1 MSRMSM
7 RTLLALGLVLSML
20 LAACGGSGGGAAAPE
35 GEDPAQ
41 DTASPAGGEEG
52 TAASGDNVI
61 RIGAAV
67 SETGAY
73 SIEGEQIRRGYDLW
87 VDWVNEEHGGIEVDG
102 ETYTVEII
110 YYDDESD
117 PETAT
122 RLVERL
128 ITEDEVDFIF
138 GPYSSGLTIAVSSIT
153 ERSQKLLFA
162 GGGAATSVYD
172 RGFKYL
178 FGPLSP
184 TSEYTR
190 SGLEALADLGA
201 ETLGI
206 VHMDDAPMTDIM
218 NGATVLA
225 EDLGLEVVAVQS
237 VPSNATDITG
247 AMSQVAAAQ
256 PDIFLGAGHTVMGI
270 LFMRTMQ
277 NIGWAPPYPLL
288 IQAPSEPDFV
298 KELGAETVEGVL
310 GPTQWHRT
318 ADWEGQWMG
327 SAQDYYDRFVEAYD
341 EEPSYLPPGA
351 SAAALSLQLAI
362 EEAGTLEAEAVA
374 QALRDLEAE
383 TFFGPINYSDED
395 HESGLVGANPDRPML
410 TIQLKDGE
418 QVVVAP
424 EDAAAEPIEEFAP
437 PWAGR

>member
-1 MSRMSM
+1 MSRMTIRM
-7 RTLLALGLVLSML
+7 LLALGLVLSML
-20 LAACGGSGGGAAAPE
+20 LAACGGDGGGETTAE
-35 GEDPAQ
+35 GDGETGGAE
-41 DTASPAGGEEG
+41 PAGDGEATEA
-52 TAASGDNVI
+52 TDGDNVI
-61 RIGAAV
+61 QIGAAI

-73 SIEGEQIRRGYDLW
+73 SIEGEQIRRGYDIW
-87 VDWVNEEHGGIEVDG
+87 VDWVNEEYGGIEVDG
-102 ETYTVEII
+102 ETYTVEMI

-122 RLVERL
+122 RLVEQL
-128 ITEDEVDFIF
+128 ISEDEVDFIF

-162 GGGAATSVYD
+162 GGGAANSVYD
-172 RGFKYL
+172 RGFQYI

-190 SGLEALADLGA
+190 SGLEQLAELGA

-218 NGATVLA
+218 NGSSAIA
-225 EDLGLEVVAVQS
+225 EELGLEVVAVQS

-247 AMSQVAAAQ
+247 AMSQVAAAE

-270 LFMRTMQ
+270 LFVRTME

-288 IQAPSEPDFV
+288 IQAPSEPAFV
-298 KELGAETVEGVL
+298 EELGVETVEGIL

-318 ADWEGQWMG
+318 ADWEGEWFG
-327 SAQDYYDRFVEAYD
+327 SAQDYYDLFVETYD

-351 SAAALSLQLAI
+351 TASALSLQLAI
-362 EEAGTLEAEAVA
+362 EEAGTLEVEAVA
-374 QALRDLEAE
+374 QALRDFDVE
-383 TFFGPINYSDED
+383 TFFGPINYSEED
-395 HESGLVGANPDRPML
+395 HPSGIVGSNPDRPML
-410 TIQLKDGE
+410 TIQLKDGK

-424 EDAAAEPIEEFAP
+424 EDAAAGEIEEYTP
-437 PWAGR
+437 